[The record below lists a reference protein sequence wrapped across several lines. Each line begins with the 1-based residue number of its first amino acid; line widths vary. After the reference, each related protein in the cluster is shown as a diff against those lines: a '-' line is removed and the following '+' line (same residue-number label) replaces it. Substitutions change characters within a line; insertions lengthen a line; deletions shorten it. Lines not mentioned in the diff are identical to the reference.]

1 MAKKIGG
8 RSAGPTLRRKTNA
21 VQLTIYTDYT
31 LRTLMFLA
39 LCSERLVTVS
49 EIAKVYNISEN
60 HLTKVVH
67 QLGLAGDVQT
77 IRGRSGGIRLA
88 KPPAAINLGAVV
100 RRTEPD
106 FAIAACFEDPGAC
119 PLHAACVLEKALT
132 AAAAAF
138 LAVLDRYT
146 LADLIGPRLKLRRAL
161 GLSPSAQ
168 HTVAANSSFSVHKRH

>member
-1 MAKKIGG
+1 M
-8 RSAGPTLRRKTNA
+8 
-21 VQLTIYTDYT
+21 QLTIYTDYT

-49 EIAKVYNISEN
+49 EIAKTYNISEN

-67 QLGLAGDVQT
+67 RLGLAGDVQT
-77 IRGRSGGIRLA
+77 IRGRAGGMRLA
-88 KPPAAINLGAVV
+88 RPPAAINLGAVV

-106 FAIAACFEDPGAC
+106 FAIAACFEDPEAC
-119 PLHAACVLEKALT
+119 PLHAACVLEKALA

-146 LADLIGPRLKLRRAL
+146 LADLIAPRLKLRRIL
-161 GLSPSAQ
+161 GLSLPVQ
-168 HTVAANSSFSVHKRH
+168 HAATANSSFSVRKRHQIASFTDKH

>member
-1 MAKKIGG
+1 
-8 RSAGPTLRRKTNA
+8 

-39 LCSERLVTVS
+39 LCPDRLVTVS
-49 EIAKVYNISEN
+49 EIAGTYNISEN

-77 IRGRSGGIRLA
+77 IRGRSGGMRLA
-88 KPPAAINLGAVV
+88 RPPAAINLGAVV

-106 FAIAACFEDPGAC
+106 FAIAACFENPEAC
-119 PLHAACVLEKALT
+119 PLHSACVLEQTL
-132 AAAAAF
+132 AAAVAAF

-146 LADLIGPRLKLRRAL
+146 LADLIAPRLKLQRTL
-161 GLSPSAQ
+161 GLSPPLLSR
-168 HTVAANSSFSVHKRH
+168 TPMSGPPPRRV